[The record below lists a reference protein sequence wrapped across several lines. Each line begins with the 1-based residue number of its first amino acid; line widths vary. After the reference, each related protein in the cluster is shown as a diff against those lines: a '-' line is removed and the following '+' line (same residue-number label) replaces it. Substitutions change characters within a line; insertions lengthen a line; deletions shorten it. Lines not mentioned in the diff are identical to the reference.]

1 MNQEEVD
8 KLIKAIEKQMRSLD
22 RKAKKCTKAGDA
34 MWAAVHTG
42 RVLGLLDA
50 RNLVL
55 EALKAKQ

>member
-1 MNQEEVD
+1 MNQEKVD
-8 KLIKAIEKQMRSLD
+8 KLIKEIEKHMRSLD

-50 RNLVL
+50 RNLI
-55 EALKAKQ
+55 LKAQQ

>member
-1 MNQEEVD
+1 MNQEKVD
-8 KLIKAIEKQMRSLD
+8 KLIKEVEKHMRSLD

-50 RNLVL
+50 RNLIL
-55 EALKAKQ
+55 EAQQ